1 MQLLILDTQLRA
13 VAYLDTFGSLIWT
26 ERYWE
31 CGDFEIFTPASKK
44 ALDLLRQDYYIWSR
58 DSDHTM
64 IIEEI
69 QLTSN
74 VEDGDELIVTG
85 RSLESILGRRI
96 VWSQTVLSGNFQ
108 DEIEKLLNEN
118 IISPVISD
126 RRIDNFIFERST
138 DPQITSLTIDA
149 QFTGDDLYEVVCS
162 LCKSKNVGFSIKLTE
177 DGLFKFK
184 LYAGQDRSYDQ
195 IANPY
200 VVFSSKFDNIIN
212 SNYLESKKAFKTVTL
227 VAGEGEGSN
236 RKTVSV
242 PIESGAGSGLD
253 RREMFTDARDISTTV
268 DGSIL
273 SDDEYNAQLM
283 QRGKE
288 YLSKNV
294 VIKSFEGEVE
304 TSRLFQYGVDFFKG
318 DLVHVVDDYGNESKS
333 RVIEVVRSEDVNS
346 VDIYPT
352 FATVE

>member
-1 MQLLILDTQLRA
+1 MQLLILDTDVRA

-31 CGDFEIFTPASKK
+31 CGDFEIYTTASKK

-85 RSLESILGRRI
+85 RSLESILSRRI
-96 VWSQTVLSGNFQ
+96 VWSQTILSGNFQ
-108 DEIEKLLNEN
+108 DAIEKLLNEN
-118 IISPVISD
+118 IISPVITD
-126 RRIDNFIFERST
+126 RKIENFIFERSD
-138 DPQITSLTIDA
+138 DPLITSLTIDA

-162 LCKSKNVGFSIKLTE
+162 LCKSKNIGFSIKMTE

-195 IANPY
+195 ITNPY

-242 PIESGAGSGLD
+242 PIESGAGSGLN

-268 DGSIL
+268 DGESI
-273 SDDEYNAQLM
+273 SDAEYRAQLT

-288 YLSKNV
+288 YLAQNV
-294 VIKSFEGEVE
+294 VIKSFEGEME
-304 TSRLFQYGVDFFKG
+304 TSRMFEYGVDFFKG
-318 DLVHVVDDYGNESKS
+318 DIVHVMDDYGNESKS
-333 RVIEVVRSEDVNS
+333 RVIEVVRSEDENS
-346 VDIYPT
+346 IDIYPT